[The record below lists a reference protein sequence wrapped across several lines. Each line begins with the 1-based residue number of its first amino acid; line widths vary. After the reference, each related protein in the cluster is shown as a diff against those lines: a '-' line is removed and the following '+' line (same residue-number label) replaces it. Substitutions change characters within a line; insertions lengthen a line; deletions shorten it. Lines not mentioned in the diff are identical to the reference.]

1 MTGVQIIRITAEEAG
16 QRLDRWLSG
25 RFPGIGHGRLQK
37 WFRTGQVRID
47 GKRVK
52 GSARLEQDQDV
63 RVPPVVIE
71 PPAAERKARP
81 ELPDQALIADL
92 MSRVL
97 YEDKDILAI
106 DKPAGLAVQ
115 GGSGT
120 KRHLD
125 GALDGLKRGAVER
138 PRLVHRLDKDT
149 SGVLLLA
156 RNVAAARWLTARF
169 RERETRKLYW
179 ALVAGVPR
187 PKEGEIN
194 LDIIKR
200 SGRNGERVEVDEIVG
215 KPAVTYYRVLD
226 HAGRAAA
233 WLALEPRTG
242 RTHQLRVHAA
252 EGLNTPILG
261 DGKYGGPKAFLEG
274 FVNSKQLH
282 LHARAVRLIKP
293 DGRKIEI
300 VAAPPKHFLE
310 TSERLGFDPENGRA
324 LFSDD

>member
-16 QRLDRWLSG
+16 QRLDRWLLG
-25 RFPGIGHGRLQK
+25 KFPGIGHGRLQK
-37 WFRTGQVRID
+37 WFRTGQVRVD

-52 GSARLEQDQDV
+52 ANARIEQDQDV
-63 RVPPVVIE
+63 RVPPFVIE
-71 PPAAERKARP
+71 AVPERKARP
-81 ELPDQALIADL
+81 KPLDLALVEELMD
-92 MSRVL
+92 RVL

-120 KRHLD
+120 TRHLD
-125 GALDGLKRGAVER
+125 GALDGLKRGATER

-179 ALVAGVPR
+179 ALVAGVPK
-187 PKEGEIN
+187 PKVGEID

-200 SGRNGERVEVDEIVG
+200 AGSSGERVEVDEAVG
-215 KPAVTYYRVLD
+215 KRALTSYRVLD
-226 HAGRAAA
+226 HAGRTAA
-233 WLALEPRTG
+233 WLALEPHTG

-274 FVNSKQLH
+274 FVNSKQMH
-282 LHARAVRLIKP
+282 LHARAVRLKKP

-310 TSERLGFDPENGRA
+310 TFERLGFDLENGRV